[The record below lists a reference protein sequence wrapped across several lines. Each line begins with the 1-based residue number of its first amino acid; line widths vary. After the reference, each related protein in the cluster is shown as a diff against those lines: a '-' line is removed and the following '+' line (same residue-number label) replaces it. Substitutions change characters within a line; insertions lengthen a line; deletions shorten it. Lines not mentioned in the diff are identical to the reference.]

1 MEMEIFFIVLA
12 GIGLFV
18 FGYVVG
24 EISTVKQWSRII
36 ETYKQIIKDWER
48 MYNDMS
54 EEFIKEIRSHGDT
67 FIEFQKKI
75 EEYERILNSRS

>member
-1 MEMEIFFIVLA
+1 MEIEIVFMVLV
-12 GIGLFV
+12 GVGLFI
-18 FGYVVG
+18 FGYVLG
-24 EISTVKQWSRII
+24 GISTAKQWSSII

-48 MYNDMS
+48 MYTD
-54 EEFIKEIRSHGDT
+54 IKDEYIEEIRAHGNT